1 MPPGPRCVLRTSSF
15 DHPASCVPNV
25 VAARPFLHS
34 VTLVVPAGADADA
47 ADPPV
52 RRLPPAPPYFA
63 ATAPLTSLVAPSF
76 IEWAVPV
83 RGQPSAVA
91 LTTPASL
98 DGGGVAALAPDGV
111 LRLALPGPAWR
122 RLGANPRGPS
132 RRSGPTTDQTTTG
145 TASRPVRG
153 FSRLRS
159 AQRVPADA

>member
-15 DHPASCVPNV
+15 DHPASCVPDV

-52 RRLPPAPPYFA
+52 RRLPAPPPHFA
-63 ATAPLTSLVAPSF
+63 ATAPLTSLVSPSF

-91 LTTPASL
+91 LTTPASPC
-98 DGGGVAALAPDGV
+98 AAS
-111 LRLALPGPAWR
+111 PAWPPPQAR
-122 RLGANPRGPS
+122 RTRWTPSCASAAWCWAASPS
-132 RRSGPTTDQTTTG
+132 RGRRTWC
-145 TASRPVRG
+145 
-153 FSRLRS
+153 
-159 AQRVPADA
+159 